1 MVTPGLE
8 ELVAAELGALGLKS
22 ARVTTGGVRF
32 TATSRQLYAANLWL
46 RTATRVV
53 VRIAHFEARSFATLE
68 AEAEAIDWDA
78 WLTEGR
84 PARFRVSSTGSKLQ
98 HTGAIAERLHRVTG
112 CPPMDRTE
120 RLDPAFEV
128 DPLETPL
135 EQLVVV
141 RVVHDEVTISI
152 DSSGA
157 PLYQRG
163 WRQDVAKA
171 PLRESLAAALLLA
184 AEWDPGSPL
193 IDPMCGSGTIAI
205 EAALL
210 ARGLA
215 PGRGR
220 AFAFADWPVFEP
232 GTWAS
237 VIEQARKVEQ
247 DHQHE
252 RARAGVA
259 IVASD
264 RDGGAIQAT
273 MANADRAGV
282 AGDLEIWQRSVSHL
296 VPVGSGPG
304 LVLSNPPYGRR
315 VRGGPDVADLYAR
328 LGAVART
335 QLPGWRVG
343 LLVDD
348 AAAARRTGL
357 ALVDRLRTTNGGI
370 PVHLLVGPT

>member
-1 MVTPGLE
+1 VTPGLE
-8 ELVAAELGALGLKS
+8 ELTAAELGALGLKS

-53 VRIAHFEARSFATLE
+53 VRIAHFEARSFAALE

-78 WLTEGR
+78 WLIEGR

-112 CPPMDRTE
+112 CPPMDKAE

-184 AEWDPGSPL
+184 AEWDPVSPL

-237 VIEQARKVEQ
+237 VIEQARQVEQ

-252 RARAGVA
+252 RTRTDVA

-282 AGDLEIWQRSVSHL
+282 AGDLEIWQRSVSDL
-296 VPVGSGPG
+296 APVGSGPG

-315 VRGGPDVADLYAR
+315 VRGGPDVRDLYAR
-328 LGAVART
+328 LGAVAKA
-335 QLPGWRVG
+335 QLPSWRVG

-357 ALVDRLRTTNGGI
+357 RLADRLRTTNGGI